1 MSKKQKPA
9 EQPPAPEPVG
19 EPQVGRP
26 TTYRP
31 EYAAQA
37 RGYCELGATDADLAE
52 AFNVSTRTIANW
64 YTRYPEFAEA
74 VKVGK
79 DMADDR
85 VERSLYQKAIG
96 YEYDAVKIFN
106 ANGSPMVVPYREKVA
121 PDTTAAIFWLKNRR
135 KDRWRDVHQHEHG
148 KAGDFDQLDDEALR
162 EFIVLEAQEI
172 TGSGETALLPAP
184 EAPKARRSSTKH

>member
-1 MSKKQKPA
+1 MPKKPKPA
-9 EQPPAPEPVG
+9 EQPPAPEPVA
-19 EPQVGRP
+19 EPQIGRP
-26 TTYRP
+26 SAYRP

-64 YTRYPEFAEA
+64 YSRYPEFVDA

-135 KDRWRDVHQHEHG
+135 KERWRDVQQHEHG
-148 KAGDFDQLDDEALR
+148 KPGDFSQLSDQELTTLIAEQ
-162 EFIVLEAQEI
+162 AQEVLAI
-172 TGSGETALLPAP
+172 EHDQ
-184 EAPKARRSSTKH
+184 APKGARSRTKH

>member
-1 MSKKQKPA
+1 MAKKAK
-9 EQPPAPEPVG
+9 PPAPEPVKPES
-19 EPQVGRP
+19 EPSTGMGRP
-26 TTYRP
+26 TSYRP

-52 AFNVSTRTIANW
+52 AFSVSTRTIANW
-64 YTRYPEFAEA
+64 YSRYPEFAEA

-135 KDRWRDVHQHEHG
+135 KERWRDVQQHEHG
-148 KAGDFDQLDDEALR
+148 KPGDFANLSDEELTTLIA
-162 EFIVLEAQEI
+162 EQAQEVLAI
-172 TGSGETALLPAP
+172 EHDQ
-184 EAPKARRSSTKH
+184 APKGARSRTKH